1 MIHFRNLSGPCNDS
15 IPLLYKEQALKQ
27 PLSTV
32 VITNLLQPVMNCDRF
47 PKGSFLATCLLI
59 TSSPLSLPDI
69 LNIILESPLQAC
81 ASSQASPL
89 IPLDF
94 RIITWALTP
103 MAQFH
108 FAMTLAGTFL
118 LFSAGFCQ
126 VLKMPIRTPGKK
138 KKNLQMIY
146 VLFQTFAF
154 SNSFCFSLIMTVI
167 HAYSRNFKNLNFKL
181 NHVE

>member
-1 MIHFRNLSGPCNDS
+1 MIHFRNLSGLCNDS

-59 TSSPLSLPDI
+59 TSSLLSLPDI

-89 IPLDF
+89 IPLEF
-94 RIITWALTP
+94 RIITWSLTP

-126 VLKMPIRTPGKK
+126 VLKMPIRTPEK
-138 KKNLQMIY
+138 KKNPPDDICFVLDFCLFKQLLFFSHYDSNTCLLQK
-146 VLFQTFAF
+146 LQ
-154 SNSFCFSLIMTVI
+154 
-167 HAYSRNFKNLNFKL
+167 NFEF
-181 NHVE
+181 